1 MTTARRLF
9 RIKVWATALVFL
21 LVLYAALAYLALPE
35 VWSHYEHQPGL
46 AGRPMLTTT
55 TTGIPGDPI
64 NVGLV
69 GSRAELVQALI
80 TAGWKPAD
88 AITLRSSLG
97 IGFSVLFARPYPQA
111 PVSTLKFEGRPQDL
125 AFEKPEGGSADRRHH
140 VRFWQA
146 LDRGTEGRPVWLGA
160 ASFDRG
166 VGFSHFTGQIT
177 HHIAPDVDA
186 ERDLVIAD
194 LTAAGMLDA
203 TYQVSGIG
211 PTLAGINGGGDR
223 YFTDGEVTIGVLSV
237 NAAKMAEV
245 PRELAN
251 PPVVAA
257 KQGAWQAVVRLFR
270 WFSGGR

>member
-1 MTTARRLF
+1 MATARRRF
-9 RIKVWATALVFL
+9 RIRLLVWA
-21 LVLYAALAYLALPE
+21 LVLVASLYGALAYLALPA

-46 AGRPMLTTT
+46 AGRPMVTTT

-69 GSRAELVQALI
+69 GSRGEVAQAL
-80 TAGWKPAD
+80 TAAGWKPAD

-111 PVSTLKFEGRPQDL
+111 PVSTLMFEGRPQDL
-125 AFEKPEGGSADRRHH
+125 AFEKPVGGSADRRHH

-146 LDRGTEGRPVWLGA
+146 LQRGTEGRPVWLGA

-166 VGFSHFTGQIT
+166 VGFSRFTAQVT

-194 LTAAGMLDA
+194 LTAAEMLAA

-211 PTLAGINGGGDR
+211 PTLAGVNGGGDR
-223 YFTDGEVTIGVLSV
+223 YFTDGEVTIGILSV
-237 NAAKMAEV
+237 DAARVAEA

-251 PPVVAA
+251 PPAVAV
-257 KQGAWQAVVRLFR
+257 KQGVWQAISGVLR
-270 WFSGGR
+270 WFASR

>member
-1 MTTARRLF
+1 MLTVRRVLRLQF
-9 RIKVWATALVFL
+9 WATTVAVLAL
-21 LVLYAALAYLALPE
+21 LYAVLAYLALPE
-35 VWSHYEHQPGL
+35 VWSHHEHQPGL

-55 TTGIPGDPI
+55 PTGIPGDPI

-69 GSRAELVQALI
+69 GTRGELVQALV
-80 TAGWKPAD
+80 TAGWTPAD

-97 IGFSVLFARPYPQA
+97 IGLSVLFARPYPQA
-111 PVSTLKFEGRPQDL
+111 PVSTLMFDGRRQDL

-166 VGFSHFTGQIT
+166 VGFSHFTGQVT
-177 HHIAPDVDA
+177 HHIAPDIDA
-186 ERDLVIAD
+186 ERDFVIAG

-223 YFTDGEVTIGVLSV
+223 YFTDGEVTIGVLSL
-237 NAAKMAEV
+237 NAAKVAEA

-251 PPVVAA
+251 PPAVEV
-257 KQGAWQAVVRLFR
+257 KQGAWQAVARLFR